1 MNERINPFQT
11 VFYFPIPSTLPFAF
25 LPPTPTMVHRL
36 LLCLVACSLSLPGAR
51 ASPPPSPAFMRG
63 PAPLNA
69 PLLLHRE
76 RTQSKVK
83 RFLASAAASNT
94 FANTSTHCMS
104 SSMGVCVAARLAKV
118 VSTVDQCDELAYI
131 YKAVADC
138 VRSGTHPPPPETNWC
153 AQVFRQMCSIDQ
165 GMSIY
170 RGQDCGDLGC
180 SGCVG
185 LNHPGGLRKQTVV
198 CVCVV

>member
-1 MNERINPFQT
+1 
-11 VFYFPIPSTLPFAF
+11 
-25 LPPTPTMVHRL
+25 MVHRL
-36 LLCLVACSLSLPGAR
+36 LLCLVASSLSLPGAR

-69 PLLLHRE
+69 PPLIKRVRTMSASLE
-76 RTQSKVK
+76 R
-83 RFLASAAASNT
+83 RFLASDAASNT

-138 VRSGTHPPPPETNWC
+138 VQSGTHPPPPETNWC

-185 LNHPGGLRKQTVV
+185 LNHPGVALV
-198 CVCVV
+198 